1 MSLMKNT
8 MLLQDS
14 RHLNLM
20 AWGVPGRAEHLYS
33 FEVVLGCGGPCVELT
48 SMGTQGMGI
57 AWTVMA
63 SPG

>member
-1 MSLMKNT
+1 MKNT
-8 MLLQDS
+8 MLLQNS

-20 AWGVPGRAEHLYS
+20 AWRVPGRAEYLYS
-33 FEVVLGCGGPCVELT
+33 FGVVLGCSGPCVELT

-63 SPG
+63 SLG